1 LLNTITIQFR
11 IGERKSKISAMTE
24 LRIVG
29 GRRRLWLCVLLTAC
43 SILSPVYSELV
54 PGTMDVHWNEGS
66 EDCIKNPQP
75 PIQVHRYNADTY
87 ILRENLCAT
96 YEAPFSY
103 LLIGKTKALLI
114 DTGAVADAKNMPLA
128 QTVISLLE
136 NHGSKLPLMVVHT
149 HGHLDHRSGDDQ
161 FRVLPDVEVVPTDF
175 ESVKSRLG
183 IPDWPNGIGQID
195 LGDRVIDVVPTP
207 GHYPSHVAYYDR
219 QTGLFFS
226 GDFLLP
232 GRLLIEDTNADLAS
246 ARRVAEFVE
255 QRPITYVLGAHIEL
269 DDSGK
274 VFLGTRY
281 HPNERPLQLTKQDLL
296 ALPGIVS
303 GFNGFYAKRGVYVLM
318 NQNRILILLGI
329 GAIVLVVAIIL
340 MLRAFWRWLRSRAV
354 AK

>member
-1 LLNTITIQFR
+1 
-11 IGERKSKISAMTE
+11 MTNPRR
-24 LRIVG
+24 LD
-29 GRRRLWLCVLLTAC
+29 RRRKLWLCVLLTTCLPISSAH
-43 SILSPVYSELV
+43 SQIV

-66 EDCIKNPQP
+66 KDCSKNPQP
-75 PIQVHRYNADTY
+75 PIQVHRYNADTF

-96 YEAPFSY
+96 YEAPFIY

-114 DTGAVADAKNMPLA
+114 DTGAVADAKIMPLA

-136 NHGSKLPLMVVHT
+136 NRGSRLPLMVVHT

-161 FRVLPDVEVVPTDF
+161 FRVLPDVEIVPTDL

-183 IPDWPNGIGQID
+183 IANWPNGMGQID
-195 LGDRVIDVVPTP
+195 LGDRVIDVIPTP

-246 ARRVAEFVE
+246 ARRAAEFVE
-255 QRPITYVLGAHIEL
+255 QRPVTYVLGAHIEL
-269 DDSGK
+269 DESGK

-303 GFNGFYAKRGVYVLM
+303 GFNGFYAKRGVYLLM
-318 NQNRILILLGI
+318 NQNHILILLAF
-329 GAIVLVVAIIL
+329 GAIISLVAIIL
-340 MLRAFWRWLRSRAV
+340 ILRALWRWLRSPAV

>member
-1 LLNTITIQFR
+1 MLDR
-11 IGERKSKISAMTE
+11 RK
-24 LRIVG
+24 
-29 GRRRLWLCVLLTAC
+29 LWLCALLTAC
-43 SILSPVYSELV
+43 SILSPAHSELV

-66 EDCIKNPQP
+66 KDCIKNPQP
-75 PIQVHRYNADTY
+75 PLQVHRYNAQTF
-87 ILRENLCAT
+87 ILRQNLCAT
-96 YEAPFSY
+96 YEAPFIY

-114 DTGAVADAKNMPLA
+114 DTGAVADAKTMPLA
-128 QTVISLLE
+128 QTVISLLA
-136 NHGSKLPLMVVHT
+136 NGGSRLPLMVVHT

-161 FRVLPDVEVVPTDF
+161 FRALPDVEVVPTDL

-183 IPDWPNGIGQID
+183 VADWPNGIGQID
-195 LGDRVIDVVPTP
+195 LGDRVIDVIPTP

-232 GRLLIEDTNADLAS
+232 GRLLIEDTDADLAS

-255 QRPITYVLGAHIEL
+255 QRPVTYVLGAHIEL
-269 DDSGK
+269 DESGK
-274 VFLGTRY
+274 IFFGTRY

-318 NQNRILILLGI
+318 NQNRILILLGV
-329 GAIVLVVAIIL
+329 GAVVLLVAIIL
-340 MLRAFWRWLRSRAV
+340 ILRALWRRLRSPAV

>member
-1 LLNTITIQFR
+1 
-11 IGERKSKISAMTE
+11 MTNPRR
-24 LRIVG
+24 LD
-29 GRRRLWLCVLLTAC
+29 RRRKLWLCVLLTTCLPISSAH
-43 SILSPVYSELV
+43 SQIV

-66 EDCIKNPQP
+66 KDCSKNPQP
-75 PIQVHRYNADTY
+75 PIQVHRYNADTF

-96 YEAPFSY
+96 YEAPFIY

-114 DTGAVADAKNMPLA
+114 DTGAVADAKIMPLA

-136 NHGSKLPLMVVHT
+136 NRGSRLPLMVVHT

-161 FRVLPDVEVVPTDF
+161 FHALPDVEIVPTDL

-183 IPDWPNGIGQID
+183 IANWPNDIGQID
-195 LGDRVIDVVPTP
+195 LGDRVIDVIPTP

-246 ARRVAEFVE
+246 ARRAAEFVE
-255 QRPITYVLGAHIEL
+255 QRPVTYVLGAHIEL
-269 DDSGK
+269 DESGK

-303 GFNGFYAKRGVYVLM
+303 GFNGFYAKRGVYLLR
-318 NQNRILILLGI
+318 NQDHILILLAV
-329 GAIVLVVAIIL
+329 GAIISLVAIIL
-340 MLRAFWRWLRSRAV
+340 ILRALWRWLRSPAV
-354 AK
+354 TK

>member
-1 LLNTITIQFR
+1 MTNPRRLDR
-11 IGERKSKISAMTE
+11 RK
-24 LRIVG
+24 
-29 GRRRLWLCVLLTAC
+29 LWLCVLLTAC
-43 SILSPVYSELV
+43 SILSPVHSQLV

-66 EDCIKNPQP
+66 KDCGKNPQP
-75 PIQVHRYNADTY
+75 PIQVHRYNAQTF
-87 ILRENLCAT
+87 ILRESLCAT
-96 YEAPFSY
+96 YEAPFIY

-114 DTGAVADAKNMPLA
+114 DTGAVADAKTMPLA
-128 QTVISLLE
+128 QTVISLLA
-136 NHGSKLPLMVVHT
+136 NGGSRLPLMVVHT

-161 FRVLPDVEVVPTDF
+161 FRALPDVEVVPTDL

-183 IPDWPNGIGQID
+183 IADWPNGIGQID
-195 LGDRVIDVVPTP
+195 LGDRVIDVIPTP

-232 GRLLIEDTNADLAS
+232 GRLLIEDTDADLAS

-255 QRPITYVLGAHIEL
+255 QRPVTYVLGAHIEL
-269 DDSGK
+269 DESGK
-274 VFLGTRY
+274 IFLGTRY

-303 GFNGFYAKRGVYVLM
+303 GFNGFYAKRGVYLLM
-318 NQNRILILLGI
+318 NQNRILILLGV
-329 GAIVLVVAIIL
+329 GAIVLLVAIIL
-340 MLRAFWRWLRSRAV
+340 ILRALWRRLRSPAV